1 MCHRSESLFDKNFGT
16 SNDVKPFSKI
26 RCPKYCFTVFYETEK
41 YSFFNKGRELMV
53 LEIEQAF
60 LFFHIV
66 LKGITESRRGKVWSS
81 SSCNGLVP
89 ICNSAL
95 LQAYISKTV
104 VLPSNFRQAAVEQ
117 KQGIVLVT
125 YIPKDLEKPR

>member
-1 MCHRSESLFDKNFGT
+1 MT
-16 SNDVKPFSKI
+16 SNHFLKLDVQNTV
-26 RCPKYCFTVFYETEK
+26 FTVFYETEK
-41 YSFFNKGRELMV
+41 YLFFSKGKELMV

-95 LQAYISKTV
+95 L
-104 VLPSNFRQAAVEQ
+104 
-117 KQGIVLVT
+117 
-125 YIPKDLEKPR
+125 

>member
-1 MCHRSESLFDKNFGT
+1 
-16 SNDVKPFSKI
+16 
-26 RCPKYCFTVFYETEK
+26 
-41 YSFFNKGRELMV
+41 MV

-95 LQAYISKTV
+95 L
-104 VLPSNFRQAAVEQ
+104 
-117 KQGIVLVT
+117 
-125 YIPKDLEKPR
+125 

>member
-41 YSFFNKGRELMV
+41 YLFFNKGRELMV

-95 LQAYISKTV
+95 L
-104 VLPSNFRQAAVEQ
+104 
-117 KQGIVLVT
+117 
-125 YIPKDLEKPR
+125 